1 MTNLLE
7 QTKRDAVVN
16 GSEEKPIQ
24 NAVFMSIDRI
34 KVQDRIRDLHDLDIL
49 KKSIQDVG
57 LLQPIVISK
66 ENVLIAGNHR
76 LQAFKELGY
85 DKIPV
90 VIKDVDQMKAEMME
104 IDENLI
110 RYQLSPLEVS
120 KQLKQR
126 KEIYEIL
133 HPNSTL
139 EVITMEN
146 LSKRNNFAPK
156 ENIISSEKSFTQDV
170 AEKTG
175 KSQRT
180 IQQSLQIANNLTDE
194 AVDRIK
200 GTKLENNKT
209 ALLEIAR
216 IAPEEQV
223 AKVEELL
230 NKDVATKKI
239 ALPLNIAY
247 KMDFVR
253 KKVVI
258 DGKWESVPADC
269 DMENSSYTQ
278 IVNMMCNK

>member
-1 MTNLLE
+1 MTNLFE

-16 GSEEKPIQ
+16 GNEEKPIQ

-175 KSQRT
+175 QSQRT

-216 IAPEEQV
+216 IAPEKQV
-223 AKVEELL
+223 AKFQRL
-230 NKDVATKKI
+230 NC
-239 ALPLNIAY
+239 L
-247 KMDFVR
+247 
-253 KKVVI
+253 
-258 DGKWESVPADC
+258 
-269 DMENSSYTQ
+269 
-278 IVNMMCNK
+278 